1 VQGDFRYLPFVTA
14 QRYSKTMR
22 KVSFLLVFSAAL
34 LLPSF
39 GQAPADLRVKV
50 DNDYVQRQFGKEFTI
65 IPEIEPMYGDL
76 DGDGVEDVVIAARC
90 NNPLPEQ
97 AEHNFTVLDPYYEF
111 WGFGDPKV
119 TTRFSEADPALRGL
133 MVLIVRG
140 SGPDVRHWRHAKPKT
155 KFVLVHVPFR
165 SITVKKM
172 KLRKKMIEAIYV
184 EEGGETHENS
194 AVYFDGHSFRYVPM
208 GGSMQ

>member
-1 VQGDFRYLPFVTA
+1 
-14 QRYSKTMR
+14 MR
-22 KVSFLLVFSAAL
+22 NLSFLLVFCAAL
-34 LLPSF
+34 LIPSF
-39 GQAPADLRVKV
+39 GQAPAALKIKV

-76 DGDGVEDVVIAARC
+76 DGDGVEDVVIAAHC
-90 NNPLPEQ
+90 KNPLPEQ
-97 AEHNFTVLDPYYEF
+97 AEHNFTVVDPYYEF
-111 WGFGDPKV
+111 YGFGDPKV
-119 TTRFSEADPALRGL
+119 TTTFSEADPALRGL

-140 SGPDVRHWRHAKPKT
+140 SGPDAWRSATPKA

-184 EEGGETHENS
+184 EEAGETQESS
-194 AVYFDGHSFRYVPM
+194 AVYFDGRTFRYVPM
-208 GGSMQ
+208 GGSME